1 MWMPLY
7 EYWRLWDRGAPVYEG
22 QRPPGWPWL
31 TGSRDE
37 EISLLEDEARYLER
51 DLGSIKRRL
60 EELRK

>member
-7 EYWRLWDRGAPVYEG
+7 EYWRLWDQGSPVYEG
-22 QRPPGWPWL
+22 QHPPGWPWP

-51 DLGSIKRRL
+51 DLDSIKSKL
-60 EELRK
+60 DELRK